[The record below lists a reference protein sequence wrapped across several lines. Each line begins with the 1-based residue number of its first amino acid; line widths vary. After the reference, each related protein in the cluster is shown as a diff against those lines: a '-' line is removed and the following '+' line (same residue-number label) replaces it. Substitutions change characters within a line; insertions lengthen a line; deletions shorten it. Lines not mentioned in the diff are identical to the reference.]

1 MEIKSHIHLILVP
14 LAFLVMWFKDGV
26 DAATFQIAFLVYFLA
41 GFVVSIRILK
51 QGVRFIL
58 DSRVTALIQ
67 LLYLAAFVVYWIVV
81 QGINRK
87 AILLLSPFLLGV
99 IFSIVV
105 RACKQLSF
113 TKSDN
118 KE

>member
-1 MEIKSHIHLILVP
+1 MKIINHIHLILVP
-14 LAFLVMWFKDGV
+14 LAFLIMWFKNGV
-26 DAATFQIAFLVYFLA
+26 DAATFQIAFLVYFLT

-58 DSRVTALIQ
+58 ESRITALIH
-67 LLYLAAFVVYWIVV
+67 LFYLAAFVVYWISA

-105 RACKQLSF
+105 RACKRLSF